1 MSLSCFHI
9 LEIKVISINYIIFV
23 TVQRNLEQNI
33 FSLVNCFFLLGFFF
47 FFQNSLIILEIQKT
61 LKSFIDDGFLFITV
75 HVIKQ
80 IILICKFRLLTSGF
94 FFLYLSYSYTYYS
107 QFYIFLNKSFSSFFN
122 LKIIKLFLNAVRS
135 LILFEIFF

>member
-33 FSLVNCFFLLGFFF
+33 FSLVNFFPAWIFF